1 MSLDMNLN
9 LMCHGIKKIVI
20 SKEIKKTY
28 KARDIIATTADGE
41 QLRVNLFYDDKID
54 IKFKNFKRENHE
66 SIR

>member
-28 KARDIIATTADGE
+28 KAIDIIATTADGE
-41 QLRVNLFYDDKID
+41 QLRINLFYDDKID